1 MQLAGDTYNLKFILE
16 ASDQRNMQHPPSPF
30 HQQNAVNLCHKTNT
44 SRNHNMGSE
53 LLALNDQKI
62 RSDSDV
68 QLRWYPD
75 FFCVGTGG
83 GHIEHKL

>member
-1 MQLAGDTYNLKFILE
+1 
-16 ASDQRNMQHPPSPF
+16 MQHPLSPIHEQIQSTF
-30 HQQNAVNLCHKTNT
+30 ATETNT
-44 SRNHNMGSE
+44 SRYRNMWSE
-53 LLALNDQKI
+53 LVAFNGQAI